1 MRKRPKRYKRMRGR
15 RNICG
20 CQEEESRCCSVCFW
34 NEKNESPLAFGKDR
48 RSLLPFAIYSSI
60 QAQHRRESH
69 IKEERE
75 TNDKPLIYTAIYTL
89 PPFEYYAS
97 SIHWID
103 YRLILEPSRSYLR
116 TTHCAVGKI
125 QSNASQ
131 PLQKCALPLES
142 TTTHQRRHCR
152 QERYGQQKSW

>member
-1 MRKRPKRYKRMRGR
+1 MVVKKKSRAAAASVSGTRRTKVLLRLGR
-15 RNICG
+15 TGEAC
-20 CQEEESRCCSVCFW
+20 
-34 NEKNESPLAFGKDR
+34 
-48 RSLLPFAIYSSI
+48 SLLPYI
-60 QAQHRRESH
+60 QAFKHNIVGRPH
-69 IKEERE
+69 KKEERE

-89 PPFEYYAS
+89 PPFEYFAS

-103 YRLILEPSRSYLR
+103 YRLI
-116 TTHCAVGKI
+116 TTHCTVGKI